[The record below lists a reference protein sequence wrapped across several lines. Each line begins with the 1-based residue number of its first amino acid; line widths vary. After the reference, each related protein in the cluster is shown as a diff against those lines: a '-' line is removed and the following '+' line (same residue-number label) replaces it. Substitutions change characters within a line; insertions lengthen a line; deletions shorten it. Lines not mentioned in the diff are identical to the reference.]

1 MVRKIVSVIWHDA
14 HSGEGTWQ
22 NISDIN
28 DPDPYVCYSVGYL
41 LDMTTGGKK
50 KHLSIAQSVS
60 DCDAVDSILH
70 IPNAMV
76 QKVVDLTE
84 IQPQEALCIVP
95 PVKLVLSSDIWSGS
109 RPEV

>member
-1 MVRKIVSVIWHDA
+1 MIWHDA
-14 HSGEGTWQ
+14 HSGENTWQ
-22 NISDIN
+22 QFADI
-28 DPDPYVCYSVGYL
+28 DDEDPYVCYSVGYL
-41 LDMTTGGKK
+41 LDVKNGGKK

-84 IQPQEALCIVP
+84 IKPQEAVCIVP
-95 PVKLVLSSDIWSGS
+95 PTRLVPSSDIWSGS